1 MKFAKELEQT
11 LADDEIPEEWVEAAI
26 QYKALKK
33 CIGRVVKELNYVGLE
48 RNTLKLL
55 LENIEINEKDT
66 TASNPIVAKY
76 VLKKSKIHNEIVPS
90 LKIVVDYNEELT
102 DDYINESITMLK
114 KKLENIVV
122 GTTSD
127 SENNEEFLSIDQQL
141 NSTHLGDHDDAST
154 IKSFES
160 DKTDKSKD
168 RAERET
174 ALSPRTTIEQIPG
187 FPKKYTITIKLRS
200 DAKFFHMLNE
210 ELLVLD
216 QLRNKEEER
225 LIKDIQIVSNTMN
238 ELSTKESL
246 KKGDMYKWRELFR
259 MFIDSEIYFKTN
271 NTEVK
276 TFQNSSDSVEKR
288 LEQFKENV
296 NKTKILT
303 TFKNKK
309 SLNTFQEFLY
319 INERLLR
326 VLKFQSINSKALT
339 KILKKFDKQ
348 TSLNVK
354 MKVPN
359 LITPD
364 HIFMNG
370 SSISKTICSIIQTNI
385 LTVIPQL
392 DDYLCPIC
400 ADIAYKPIRLSCNHV
415 FCVRCMVKHMQA
427 NHDECPLCKKSKA
440 VEEADSSNIDVDLA
454 LKMVKFFP
462 KETKAKLKERQK
474 ERYNEFANT
483 DSKCIIT

>member
-33 CIGRVVKELNYVGLE
+33 CIGRVVKELHYVGLE
-48 RNTLKLL
+48 KNTLKLL

-102 DDYINESITMLK
+102 DDYISESIAMLK

-127 SENNEEFLSIDQQL
+127 SEAYEEYGSIDEKL
-141 NSTHLGDHDDAST
+141 NSVHLENHDDAST
-154 IKSFES
+154 LKSFES
-160 DKTDKSKD
+160 DKTDKSKETPD
-168 RAERET
+168 RE
-174 ALSPRTTIEQIPG
+174 ALSPRTTIEQVPG
-187 FPKKYTITIKLRS
+187 FPKKYTITIKLKS

-210 ELLVLD
+210 ELLALD
-216 QLRNKEEER
+216 QLRSKEEDK
-225 LIKDIQIVSNTMN
+225 LINDIQVVSNTMN
-238 ELSTKESL
+238 ELSSKENI

-259 MFIDSEIYFKTN
+259 IFIDSEIYFKTN

-276 TFQNSSDSVEKR
+276 TFQNSSESVEKR

-296 NKTKILT
+296 KKTKILT
-303 TFKNKK
+303 TFKHKK
-309 SLNTFQEFLY
+309 SLATFQEFLY

-359 LITPD
+359 MITPD

-440 VEEADSSNIDVDLA
+440 VEQADSSNIDVDLA

-483 DSKCIIT
+483 DAKCIIV